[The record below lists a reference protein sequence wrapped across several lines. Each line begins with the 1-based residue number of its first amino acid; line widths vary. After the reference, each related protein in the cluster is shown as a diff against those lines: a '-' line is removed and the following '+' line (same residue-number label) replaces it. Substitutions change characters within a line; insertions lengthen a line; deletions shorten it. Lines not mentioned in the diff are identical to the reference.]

1 MNFCEGD
8 NLLELLKQKGK
19 LEDEQGYQ
27 ILKGLIEGIGYLHSK
42 GVMHRDIK
50 PENILL
56 QDKAK
61 T

>member
-27 ILKGLIEGIGYLHSK
+27 ILKGLIEGIGYLQSK